1 MREPMHLSMSSRGKI
16 WEAIQDAK
24 DQNAHVSLGP
34 DQILVNGRNQN
45 YIACVPFL
53 LLSYTQNNMRYL
65 WCLKCRPIMRTEW
78 KYSATAVAEEGGTK
92 LQKGAYREC
101 NSQEPSAN

>member
-53 LLSYTQNNMRYL
+53 LLSYTPKQHEISMVLEMSSNHENGME
-65 WCLKCRPIMRTEW
+65 I
-78 KYSATAVAEEGGTK
+78 
-92 LQKGAYREC
+92 
-101 NSQEPSAN
+101 